1 MRTTLILGGAGKLA
15 RQLTIQLLAQE
26 ADGEPPHVVHSLIR
40 AGADPSQADELRR
53 LGVRSVIALDLETCT
68 VDALA
73 AAIRS
78 ADPAPDTVAWCAG
91 APFGADPGRIDAVDH
106 RAAIKA
112 MDACAQVSAASGSD
126 DSSSSTPAAAKRFVS
141 VSMLDLRD
149 REHRP
154 VPPWYTPDD
163 VVGSDRLWGGPMGL
177 WARAKLAADAEL
189 CRGNGRRALDFTIV
203 RPGGL
208 GAAEDGRGTVAAGRV
223 PGCLGAA
230 GRRTVSRADV
240 AAVLVRCIRDAAT
253 VGLAFDVVAG
263 DEPVADAVAR
273 VARDKEDT
281 FQGFY

>member
-1 MRTTLILGGAGKLA
+1 MPTTLILGGAGKLA
-15 RQLTIQLLAQE
+15 RQLTAQLLAQ
-26 ADGEPPHVVHSLIR
+26 DPPHAVHSLIR
-40 AGADPSQADELRR
+40 AGADPSQADDLRR

-68 VDALA
+68 VADLA
-73 AAIRS
+73 AAIRA
-78 ADPAPDTVAWCAG
+78 ADPVPEVVVWCAG

-106 RAAIKA
+106 LAAVKA
-112 MDACAQVSAASGSD
+112 MDACAQVVVAENQAA
-126 DSSSSTPAAAKRFVS
+126 AAAKRFVS

-149 REHRP
+149 REHKP

-163 VVGSDRLWGGPMGL
+163 VAGSDRLWGGPMGA

-189 CRGNGRRALDFTIV
+189 CRGNDRRGLDFTVV

-208 GAAEDGRGTVAAGRV
+208 GPTEDAKGTVAAGRV
-223 PGCLGAA
+223 PGCLSAA

-240 AAVLVRCIRDAAT
+240 AAVLVECVRDRAA
-253 VGLAFDVVAG
+253 VGLAFDVVGG
-263 DEPVADAVAR
+263 DEPVADAVTR

>member
-1 MRTTLILGGAGKLA
+1 MPTTLILGGAGKLA
-15 RQLTIQLLAQE
+15 RQLTTQLLAQE
-26 ADGEPPHVVHSLIR
+26 TGGGPPHVVHSLIR

-68 VDALA
+68 VAALA
-73 AAIRS
+73 AAIRA
-78 ADPAPDTVAWCAG
+78 ADPSPDVVVWCAG

-106 RAAIKA
+106 LAAVKA
-112 MDACAQVSAASGSD
+112 MDACAQVAAAGDSAAAAA
-126 DSSSSTPAAAKRFVS
+126 AAAKRFVS

-163 VVGSDRLWGGPMGL
+163 AAGSDRLWGGPMGV
-177 WARAKLAADAEL
+177 WARAKLAADTEL
-189 CRGNGRRALDFTIV
+189 CRGNAHRGLDFTIV

-208 GAAEDGRGTVAAGRV
+208 GPAEDAKGAVAAGRV
-223 PGCLGAA
+223 PGCLSAA
-230 GRRTVSRADV
+230 GRKMVSRADV
-240 AAVLVRCIRDAAT
+240 AVVLVECIRDRAT
-253 VGLAFDVVAG
+253 VGLAFDVVGG
-263 DEPVADAVAR
+263 DEPVSDAVAR